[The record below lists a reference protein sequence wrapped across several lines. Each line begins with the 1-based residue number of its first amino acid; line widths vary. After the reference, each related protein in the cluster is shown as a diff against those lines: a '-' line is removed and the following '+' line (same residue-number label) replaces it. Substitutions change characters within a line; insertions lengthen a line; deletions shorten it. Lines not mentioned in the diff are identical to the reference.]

1 MQYLRLI
8 WQKNSRIIASNE
20 KLAIRSILHRQ
31 ITSVKII
38 SYSIIQIS
46 TKTYFTTK
54 PGGIWGPI
62 FEVTGG
68 LWGPTL
74 EGPGG
79 FWGPTIDGPG
89 GLWGP
94 TIEGP
99 GPRHATEGS
108 FGPTEFD
115 SSSESLSEK
124 LISFRELFCYL
135 NNLSNNLNR
144 YSILI

>member
-20 KLAIRSILHRQ
+20 KLAIRSILHHQ

-46 TKTYFTTK
+46 SKTYFTTK

-62 FEVTGG
+62 FEVTG
-68 LWGPTL
+68 GPTL

-135 NNLSNNLNR
+135 NNLSNKLNR
-144 YSILI
+144 YSISI